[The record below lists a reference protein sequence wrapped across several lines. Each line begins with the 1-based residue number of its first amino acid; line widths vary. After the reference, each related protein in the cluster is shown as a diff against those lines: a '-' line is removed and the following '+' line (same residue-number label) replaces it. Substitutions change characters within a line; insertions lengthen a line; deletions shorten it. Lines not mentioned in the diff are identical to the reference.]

1 MENSTLEMQAQHL
14 VSSIE
19 LCLRNHFTAPSLI
32 LTYATIDIMAWLD
45 RDENHQ
51 DVQRDDFIRWVET
64 YLLPSSQLPC
74 TAIDLYAARCS
85 LLHSYSAESKL
96 SREGKANLVFYAWGT
111 AEQQDLQKLIDL
123 AGNRDAKAVQ
133 VEGLIRALKTGI
145 ERFLSDMAHNEL
157 VTSRAVK
164 LFSNMPN
171 KVEA

>member
-1 MENSTLEMQAQHL
+1 M
-14 VSSIE
+14 
-19 LCLRNHFTAPSLI
+19 
-32 LTYATIDIMAWLD
+32 
-45 RDENHQ
+45 
-51 DVQRDDFIRWVET
+51 
-64 YLLPSSQLPC
+64 
-74 TAIDLYAARCS
+74 
-85 LLHSYSAESKL
+85 
-96 SREGKANLVFYAWGT
+96 
-111 AEQQDLQKLIDL
+111 QKLIDL